1 MLSFCVLFGKFGFPA
16 CLYFDRLCLSGTSS
30 ASRHLV
36 CQGLMCGKPKQR
48 LDVRKTV
55 ACTQADNSQVTTL
68 FTHASH
74 NSRCFQLWP
83 RPPAFRERL
92 APDDTTKR
100 RAKAHALPASTS
112 PSLVFPQHQPAAAAA
127 HAPPCSSA
135 CGLATRH
142 GAANSTEGTTGA
154 PQKMRRQDAATPGP
168 TNQVFV
174 GDVHGLRLP
183 HKRFVTL

>member
-30 ASRHLV
+30 ASRHFV

-112 PSLVFPQHQPAAAAA
+112 PSLVLPQHQPAAAAA

-135 CGLATRH
+135 CRPFAT
-142 GAANSTEGTTGA
+142 A
-154 PQKMRRQDAATPGP
+154 PPIRQKAQREHRRKCGGRTRQPRGP
-168 TNQVFV
+168 LTRC
-174 GDVHGLRLP
+174 L
-183 HKRFVTL
+183 

>member
-1 MLSFCVLFGKFGFPA
+1 MSSKLAGLNQGFP
-16 CLYFDRLCLSGTSS
+16 LSPLKWRPMVPREIT
-30 ASRHLV
+30 HL
-36 CQGLMCGKPKQR
+36 GRKPKQR

-135 CGLATRH
+135 CRPFAT
-142 GAANSTEGTTGA
+142 A
-154 PQKMRRQDAATPGP
+154 PPIRQKAQWEHRRKCGGRTRQPRGP
-168 TNQVFV
+168 LTRC
-174 GDVHGLRLP
+174 L
-183 HKRFVTL
+183 